1 MQLCPSLPT
10 PWKCDSSLP
19 WPWAGKQGL
28 WVSSG
33 STPPRYVTL
42 AVSVPLQA
50 SVSLF
55 KFRGGLGQVARG
67 GSGEGLG
74 LGGQAAKEVSATA
87 PSAGRSLP
95 APGPRGPCR
104 PRAATSAAHE
114 ATIKGKRWQVVEPNL
129 VIWPAGRRA
138 GCVQLPPRASRLRR
152 GPRGGW
158 AFRNVQAS
166 PKDSWVL
173 GRGRTPGGWGGLAW
187 GSSQAG
193 DPPQTTGSAPPTPLS
208 PAGPGHFNPGTAE
221 HRVQAGAWLGGV
233 TSRRRC
239 LGD

>member
-55 KFRGGLGQVARG
+55 KFRGGLVQVARG

-87 PSAGRSLP
+87 PSAGHSLP
-95 APGPRGPCR
+95 APAPASLPPQGGHVRCPRGHHKRQTVAGRGAELSHLARRPPGRLRAASSPSFPFAEGSQGWLGLSKRPGFPEGQLGPGAGSHSGRLGGLGLGEFSGWGPTPDDRLCPPNTPLPGR
-104 PRAATSAAHE
+104 PRA
-114 ATIKGKRWQVVEPNL
+114 L
-129 VIWPAGRRA
+129 
-138 GCVQLPPRASRLRR
+138 
-152 GPRGGW
+152 
-158 AFRNVQAS
+158 
-166 PKDSWVL
+166 
-173 GRGRTPGGWGGLAW
+173 
-187 GSSQAG
+187 
-193 DPPQTTGSAPPTPLS
+193 
-208 PAGPGHFNPGTAE
+208 
-221 HRVQAGAWLGGV
+221 
-233 TSRRRC
+233 
-239 LGD
+239 